1 MLLTNWDPAESVVWG
16 TTWTYTH
23 TLHNGLKFEKV
34 CCSIFCRQNWDIGR
48 VPWEVLLLLD
58 LWIFGGVHN
67 YFTFLGGFELP
78 LSLCDGTNWLCNS
91 LFHAKSNRVRVDKY
105 WQPFKICIVMDST
118 TIGVIK
124 PDIIL
129 FLVFT
134 KFFGKMSWTRICFL
148 DILEDLFSKEGNLKN
163 HQGMTKMWRKI
174 LRPFLGLRAQKP
186 KSVWIVI
193 ITIFCPRRSLT
204 NFQF

>member
-105 WQPFKICIVMDST
+105 WQPFKICIGMCSVNNR
-118 TIGVIK
+118 
-124 PDIIL
+124 L
-129 FLVFT
+129 FLVFG
-134 KFFGKMSWTRICFL
+134 KFHWGMGWMQQRFFFIFSQFSDAL
-148 DILEDLFSKEGNLKN
+148 DDFSK
-163 HQGMTKMWRKI
+163 
-174 LRPFLGLRAQKP
+174 
-186 KSVWIVI
+186 
-193 ITIFCPRRSLT
+193 
-204 NFQF
+204 